1 MDSAPDSRRGA
12 QAVATDC
19 AVVALPAL
27 ATVVRGVGIDLVE
40 LERIARACARHPR
53 FVERI
58 LTPAERAYCL
68 SRAANAIQHVAGRW
82 CAKEAIAKAVG
93 RPLRWQE
100 VEILPDTYGKP
111 EVHLH
116 GRSAALVP
124 EGELLVS
131 ITHTRTLAQAIAL
144 WVVNR

>member
-1 MDSAPDSRRGA
+1 MDSTPDLYRA
-12 QAVATDC
+12 TQARATNHTVATLPTQT
-19 AVVALPAL
+19 AL
-27 ATVVRGVGIDLVE
+27 VRGVGIDLIE

-68 SRAANAIQHVAGRW
+68 SHSASAVQHIAGRW

-100 VEILPDTYGKP
+100 VEILPDPYGKP
-111 EVHLH
+111 VVHLY
-116 GRSAALVP
+116 GTSATLVP

>member
-1 MDSAPDSRRGA
+1 MDSPTPVNAAAEIG
-12 QAVATDC
+12 
-19 AVVALPAL
+19 
-27 ATVVRGVGIDLVE
+27 VVRGVGIDLVE
-40 LERIARACARHPR
+40 IERVARVCQRQPR

-68 SRAANAIQHVAGRW
+68 SRRANPIQHIAGRW

-100 VEILPDTYGKP
+100 VEILPDPHGKP
-111 EVHLH
+111 IVSLH
-116 GRSAALVP
+116 GASAQLVG
-124 EGELLVS
+124 EGSLLLS

-144 WVVNR
+144 WVVTR

>member
-1 MDSAPDSRRGA
+1 MDGTPAA
-12 QAVATDC
+12 QRIAE
-19 AVVALPAL
+19 AL
-27 ATVVRGVGIDLVE
+27 AANLAITPLRAVRGVGIDLVE
-40 LERIARACARHPR
+40 LERIARAWARQPR
-53 FVERI
+53 FIVRI
-58 LTPAERAYCL
+58 LTPAERDYCL
-68 SRAANAIQHVAGRW
+68 SRRANAVQHIAGRW

-100 VEILPDTYGKP
+100 VEILPDPLGKP
-111 EVHLH
+111 VVSLH
-116 GRSAALVP
+116 GTSAQIVG

>member
-1 MDSAPDSRRGA
+1 MI
-12 QAVATDC
+12 
-19 AVVALPAL
+19 
-27 ATVVRGVGIDLVE
+27 RGVGIDIIE
-40 LERIARACARHPR
+40 IERIAQACARQPR
-53 FVERI
+53 LVERI

-68 SRAANAIQHVAGRW
+68 AHAANPAVHVAGRW

-100 VEILPDTYGKP
+100 VEILPDMHGKP
-111 EVHLH
+111 TVRLH
-116 GRSAALVP
+116 GVSAQAVG

-131 ITHTRTLAQAIAL
+131 ITHTRTLAQAVAL

>member
-1 MDSAPDSRRGA
+1 MDGTPAA
-12 QAVATDC
+12 QRIAE
-19 AVVALPAL
+19 AL
-27 ATVVRGVGIDLVE
+27 AANLAITPLRVVRGVGIDLVE
-40 LERIARACARHPR
+40 LERIARAWARQPR
-53 FVERI
+53 FIERI
-58 LTPAERAYCL
+58 LTPAERDYCL
-68 SRAANAIQHVAGRW
+68 SRRANAVQHIAGRW

-100 VEILPDTYGKP
+100 VEILPNPLGKP
-111 EVHLH
+111 VVYLH
-116 GRSAALVP
+116 GTSAQIVG

>member
-1 MDSAPDSRRGA
+1 MI
-12 QAVATDC
+12 
-19 AVVALPAL
+19 
-27 ATVVRGVGIDLVE
+27 RGVGTDMVE
-40 LERIARACARHPR
+40 IARIAGVCARQPR

-58 LTPAERAYCL
+58 LTPAERAYCQ
-68 SRAANAIQHVAGRW
+68 SCRANPAQHIAGRW

-100 VEILPDTYGKP
+100 VEILPDANGKP
-111 EVHLH
+111 VVHLH
-116 GRSAALVP
+116 GASAQAVG
-124 EGELLVS
+124 EGQLLVS